1 MLRPKTHEEARPSR
15 LDPLGLIL
23 YARDHGRAAAIE
35 LIRSDPN
42 SYAEEWAREHPGTRP
57 PLWLDATGI
66 TRKLLRVE
74 TTPVRGLCYVEESE
88 AAALAR
94 CGLLFEHERALW
106 DAGALPREHPEPD
119 PDHGLEP
126 GSEVIDGPTWERLTE
141 AERAAVCRRVRGAS
155 RRMQ

>member
-23 YARDHGRAAAIE
+23 HARDHGRAAALE
-35 LIRSDPN
+35 LIRGDPAG
-42 SYAEEWAREHPGTRP
+42 YAEKWAREHPGTRP
-57 PLWLDATGI
+57 PLWLEAMGA

-74 TTPVRGLCYVEESE
+74 IAPVRGLCYVEESE

-94 CGLLFEHERALW
+94 AGLLLEHERALW

-126 GSEVIDGPTWERLTE
+126 GAEVIDAATWERMGE
-141 AERAAVCRRVRGAS
+141 PERAAVCQRVRAS